1 MTSPQKSPMTSALE
15 KLDRSIGKL
24 DQAIDAR
31 INRLEKQQTD
41 LFSQLEDERDRNR
54 AVTRELDEIITQLEQ
69 VLNVTEQAR

>member
-1 MTSPQKSPMTSALE
+1 MTSPPKSQMTFALE

-41 LFSQLEDERDRNR
+41 LFSQLEGERDRNKT
-54 AVTRELDEIITQLEQ
+54 VTRELDEIIAQLEQ
-69 VLNVTEQAR
+69 TLNTTAHTR